1 MKTESAAL
9 PPHPQSVDPSPQSNS
24 AYVKDADLVNLS
36 VHELAQKVI
45 TARFTWRADQKI
57 ISSLKTSLAD
67 AEQLNHEAETGLHE
81 VEAERQLHTIALE
94 ERNEHITSLEAAL
107 AEKDAALESLH
118 TLLADLLADAAVLAR
133 KSADIKS
140 KLKSKNKGGQNESA
154 PSE

>member
-9 PPHPQSVDPSPQSNS
+9 PPHPQSVDPSPQSN
-24 AYVKDADLVNLS
+24 YVKDADLVNLS

-67 AEQLNHEAETGLHE
+67 AEQFNHEAETGLRE

-94 ERNEHITSLEAAL
+94 ERNERITSLEAAL

-133 KSADIKS
+133 KSADLKS
-140 KLKSKNKGGQNESA
+140 KLKPYAPKGGQNESA